1 MSATPRAPTL
11 LQALLPLLFLVAALF
26 TSLRFF
32 GEDSSYGPNQLVL
45 MVAGVL
51 VMALGLYNGQR
62 WKVMEQG
69 IHASMQVV
77 FAPVLILLA
86 VGTMIALWVAAGIVP
101 TLIDYGLL
109 LMQPAWFYAA
119 SCLVCAI
126 VSLSIGSSWT
136 TAASVGVALMGTAA
150 ALGLSPGIAA
160 GAIVSGAY
168 FGDKMS
174 PLSDTTNLAPA
185 VVGVDLFE
193 HVRHMGWTG
202 VPALVLAL
210 LLFLVIGHNGDAAVD
225 AGQLLQTR
233 QFWAQNFTLGWYLL
247 LPLLLLFVLAWRRMP
262 ALPALLIAA
271 LAGGLC
277 ALWFQP
283 GVFTPDSNRLQQL
296 WEFAVSG
303 YESAT
308 GDFIMDE
315 LLSGG
320 GAGNML
326 ETIWLILSAV
336 FFGAAMEQTGLLRV
350 LIDGILR
357 LVHGTAALITATVL
371 TGIGA
376 NIVTGDQYIAIVLP
390 GRMFKEA
397 YRAFRLAPV
406 NLSRAL
412 EDSSTVTSA
421 LVPWNTCGAFMAAS
435 LGVAT
440 LEYLPYAFFNLA
452 MPLISV
458 LYGYIGFRIKYLPD
472 APERGAA
479 AVAGAA

>member
-1 MSATPRAPTL
+1 MSPRPATL

-45 MVAGVL
+45 MLAGVL
-51 VMALGLYNGQR
+51 VMTIGLYNGHG
-62 WKVMEQG
+62 WKEMEQG
-69 IHASMQVV
+69 IHASMKVV

-101 TLIDYGLL
+101 TLIHYGLL

-136 TAASVGVALMGTAA
+136 TAASVGVALMGTAG
-150 ALGLSPGIAA
+150 ALGLSPAIAA
-160 GAIVSGAY
+160 GAVVSGAY

-193 HVRHMGWTG
+193 HVRHMVWTG
-202 VPALVLAL
+202 VPALALAL
-210 LLFLVIGHNGDAAVD
+210 LIFLFLGQNADVVADP
-225 AGQLLQTR
+225 GQLLQTQ
-233 QFWAQNFTLGWYLL
+233 QFLAQHFTLRWYLL

-271 LAGGLC
+271 LAGGCC

-283 GVFTPDSNRLQQL
+283 AVFTPDSSRLQQL

-320 GAGNML
+320 GAANML

-350 LIDGILR
+350 LIKGILR
-357 LVHGTAALITATVL
+357 LVHSTAALITATVL

-376 NIVTGDQYIAIVLP
+376 NVVTGDQYIAIVLP
-390 GRMFKEA
+390 GRMFRDA
-397 YRAFRLAPV
+397 YREFRLAPV

-440 LEYLPYAFFNLA
+440 LEYLPYAYFNLA
-452 MPLISV
+452 MPLISI
-458 LYGYIGFRIKYLPD
+458 LFGYLGFRIKPLD
-472 APERGAA
+472 QAPQQGRADSA
-479 AVAGAA
+479 AVA